1 MSQRGLIL
9 ALQRFHDD
17 PGFADLIA
25 QDPQSTLGIYD
36 LDDDERQ
43 ALMNMDEAQMRQ
55 LAASVGLDWN
65 ADQVSGVGTLDE
77 GDESTEATKLGVKM
91 PNAMTGDGYQGNRPI
106 RTAGS

>member
-17 PGFADLIA
+17 PGFADLVA

-36 LDDDERQ
+36 LDDSERQ

-55 LAASVGLDWN
+55 LAESVGLDWG

-77 GDESTEATKLGVKM
+77 GEDGAEATKLGINM
-91 PNAMTGDGYQGNRPI
+91 PNAMTGEGYQGTRPI